1 MTYSHKIVLIKLGGS
16 VITDKEKSMT
26 LRTEVLK
33 RLVDEIAR
41 ARAKNPDTLFIV
53 GHGQGSFAHVPAAK
67 YKTMQGF
74 MNENSLHGMAIVQ
87 DLAAQLNR
95 IVVATFLKANIPAVS
110 FYPSNI
116 LVTKNRTAI
125 SSDLSVLEEYL
136 RKGLTPITCGD
147 VIVDQA
153 QGCTIWSTEEVLA
166 FFARELS
173 AKGWKIDK
181 IVHVVEVDGFYDER
195 KNVVPEISNK
205 NWPQL
210 QKALT
215 TTRGIDVTGGM
226 GLKVEESLSIGKLGV
241 PSFIISGLKNDNLF
255 GLLSNT
261 TWLGTRII

>member
-1 MTYSHKIVLIKLGGS
+1 MKNLVLIKLGGS

-26 LRTEVLK
+26 LRADVLK

-41 ARAKNPDTLFIV
+41 ARSKNPDTLFII

-74 MNENSLHGMAIVQ
+74 VNEESVQGMAIVQ

-95 IVVATFLKANIPAVS
+95 IVVAAFLRANIPAVS

-116 LVTKNRTAI
+116 LVTKNRTAV

-136 RKGLTPITCGD
+136 RKGLMPITCGD

-153 QGCTIWSTEEVLA
+153 QGCTIWSTEEVLT

-181 IVHVVEVDGFYDER
+181 IVHVVEVDGFYDEN
-195 KNVVPEISNK
+195 KTVVLEITGK

-215 TTRGIDVTGGM
+215 ATRGVDVTGGM
-226 GLKVEESLSIGKLGV
+226 GLKVEESLAIGELGI
-241 PSFIISGLKNDNLF
+241 PSFIVSGLKKDNLF
-255 GLLSNT
+255 GLLNNT